1 MNRHGLRMTRRAF
14 RFHRQLRQPNID
26 LYDYCRLPEP
36 KPRGSPVAD
45 DLSDWRVVDDWP
57 DDVPVTP
64 EEVNVFER
72 WFGDLL
78 DEMFGPDQTPL
89 PPDDAKEPS

>member
-1 MNRHGLRMTRRAF
+1 M
-14 RFHRQLRQPNID
+14 
-26 LYDYCRLPEP
+26 
-36 KPRGSPVAD
+36 VD

-64 EEVNVFER
+64 EEVDVFER

-78 DEMFGPDQTPL
+78 DEMFGP
-89 PPDDAKEPS
+89 K

>member
-1 MNRHGLRMTRRAF
+1 MTYSPKNRRRRAASDPPE
-14 RFHRQLRQPNID
+14 RID
-26 LYDYCRLPEP
+26 LYDYRKLPGP
-36 KPRGSPVAD
+36 KPRGRPVTY

-64 EEVNVFER
+64 EEVDVFER

-78 DEMFGPDQTPL
+78 DEMFGP
-89 PPDDAKEPS
+89 ESGGE

>member
-1 MNRHGLRMTRRAF
+1 MSRRAPHPS
-14 RFHRQLRQPNID
+14 RPDRSARID
-26 LYDYCRLPEP
+26 LFDYVKLPES
-36 KPRGSPVAD
+36 KPRGRPVTD

-64 EEVNVFER
+64 EEVDVFEA

-78 DEMFGPDQTPL
+78 DEMFAPHQTPAQC
-89 PPDDAKEPS
+89 DDADNQS

>member
-1 MNRHGLRMTRRAF
+1 MPCRGKSPSRTSSCSRSTK
-14 RFHRQLRQPNID
+14 ID
-26 LYDYCRLPEP
+26 LFDYCKLPDP
-36 KPRGSPVAD
+36 KPPGRPVSD

-64 EEVNVFER
+64 EEADVFER

-78 DEMFGPDQTPL
+78 EEMFGP
-89 PPDDAKEPS
+89 ESGRE

>member
-1 MNRHGLRMTRRAF
+1 MQRDDQDRADAENRRRRAAADLPE
-14 RFHRQLRQPNID
+14 RLD
-26 LYDYCRLPEP
+26 LYDYCKMPEP
-36 KPRGSPVAD
+36 KPRGRPITD

-64 EEVNVFER
+64 KEVDVFER

-78 DEMFGPDQTPL
+78 DEMFGPDS
-89 PPDDAKEPS
+89 DNG

>member
-1 MNRHGLRMTRRAF
+1 MPSNSSKKQGDLR
-14 RFHRQLRQPNID
+14 PSID
-26 LYDYCRLPEP
+26 LYDYTKLPDP
-36 KPRGSPVAD
+36 KPRGRPIAD

-64 EEVNVFER
+64 EEVDVFER

-78 DEMFGPDQTPL
+78 EEMFGP
-89 PPDDAKEPS
+89 ESGRE

>member
-1 MNRHGLRMTRRAF
+1 MPSSVNDRRHVSGSALSAR
-14 RFHRQLRQPNID
+14 ID
-26 LYDYCRLPEP
+26 FYDYCRLPEP
-36 KPRGSPVAD
+36 KPRGRRVVD

-64 EEVNVFER
+64 EEVDVFER

-78 DEMFGPDQTPL
+78 DEMFGP
-89 PPDDAKEPS
+89 K

>member
-1 MNRHGLRMTRRAF
+1 MPHRNRHSSPPDHSPR
-14 RFHRQLRQPNID
+14 ID
-26 LYDYCRLPEP
+26 LYDYAKLPDP
-36 KPRGSPVAD
+36 KPRGRPIAD

-64 EEVNVFER
+64 EEVDVFER

-78 DEMFGPDQTPL
+78 DEMFGP
-89 PPDDAKEPS
+89 ESGCE

>member
-1 MNRHGLRMTRRAF
+1 M
-14 RFHRQLRQPNID
+14 
-26 LYDYCRLPEP
+26 
-36 KPRGSPVAD
+36 AD

-89 PPDDAKEPS
+89 PPDDAKERS

>member
-1 MNRHGLRMTRRAF
+1 MSKSRERRA
-14 RFHRQLRQPNID
+14 RYAESRSVGGID
-26 LYDYCRLPEP
+26 LYDYCKTPDP
-36 KPRGSPVAD
+36 KPSGRQTTD

-64 EEVNVFER
+64 EEVDVFEG

-78 DEMFGPDQTPL
+78 DEMFGPGSDR
-89 PPDDAKEPS
+89 D

>member
-1 MNRHGLRMTRRAF
+1 MSKQRNRRDRYAE
-14 RFHRQLRQPNID
+14 PNSVCGID
-26 LYDYCRLPEP
+26 LYDYCKTPEP
-36 KPRGSPVAD
+36 KPRGRPIAD

-64 EEVNVFER
+64 EEVDIFER

-78 DEMFGPDQTPL
+78 DEMFGP
-89 PPDDAKEPS
+89 ESGRE